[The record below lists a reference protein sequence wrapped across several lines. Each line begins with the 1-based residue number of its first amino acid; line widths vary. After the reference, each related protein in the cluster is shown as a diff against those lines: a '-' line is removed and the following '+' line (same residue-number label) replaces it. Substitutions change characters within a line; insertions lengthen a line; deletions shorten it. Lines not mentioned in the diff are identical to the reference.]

1 MLAAEK
7 SSETGKAVTLKGA
20 AGPMPLPAG
29 PVDDL
34 SPAPGGPAL
43 TVVLV
48 AADGYAGVRRVVRH
62 VRDQTIAGQ
71 IEVLLIAPDE
81 SDAAPFDAA
90 ETAGLHSSR
99 VITTGGPIPD
109 VDAAAAHGIRASAAP
124 VVASVEDH
132 AYPEPTW
139 AAALL
144 DAYRAPGG
152 PWAAIGS
159 TVCNANPGQSLSWA
173 NLLLACGTWC
183 EPVRRGPVGEVSQ
196 HNLSF
201 RQAAIEPLFE
211 RPGRRRGG
219 AHEFPAAP

>member
-7 SSETGKAVTLKGA
+7 SSETGEAVTLKGA
-20 AGPMPLPAG
+20 AGPMPLPAA

-152 PWAAIGS
+152 PWAAVGIDRLQRQ
-159 TVCNANPGQSLSWA
+159 PRPIPL
-173 NLLLACGTWC
+173 
-183 EPVRRGPVGEVSQ
+183 VGEP
-196 HNLSF
+196 
-201 RQAAIEPLFE
+201 AAGPRHLVQTHAAG
-211 RPGRRRGG
+211 PRRRGQ
-219 AHEFPAAP
+219 PAQPQLPPGRDRAAVRTAGPSAGRST